1 LELMLKHLSKI
12 LICKLKPNDDE
23 ALSDADQRDEKLR
36 KNLRSRSIY
45 KTSLLLGLKHPPMKW
60 KGALKAL
67 SWVCPQSKA

>member
-1 LELMLKHLSKI
+1 MFKHLSKI
-12 LICKLKPNDDE
+12 LICKLKPNDDG

-36 KNLRSRSIY
+36 KNLRSRS
-45 KTSLLLGLKHPPMKW
+45 LKHPPMKW